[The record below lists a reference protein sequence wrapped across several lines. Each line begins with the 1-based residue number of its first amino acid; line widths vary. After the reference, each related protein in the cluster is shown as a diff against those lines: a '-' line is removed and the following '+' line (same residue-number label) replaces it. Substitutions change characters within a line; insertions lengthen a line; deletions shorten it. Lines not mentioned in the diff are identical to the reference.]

1 MSRAGEGPMQCSG
14 KRAGVTCMSTNV
26 LESAKGLANSMA
38 LMISPWQY
46 NGESQGAVTEPLV

>member
-1 MSRAGEGPMQCSG
+1 MQCSG